1 MIKWT
6 DLVGIM
12 EQVRESQILHDYT
25 YMWNLK
31 QKQMNKQKLTYKE
44 KKWVVTIAETDMKI
58 GEIGEEN

>member
-1 MIKWT
+1 
-6 DLVGIM
+6 M

-44 KKWVVTIAETDMKI
+44 KKWVVTIVETDMKI

>member
-12 EQVRESQILHDYT
+12 EQVREIQILHDYT

-44 KKWVVTIAETDMKI
+44 KKWVVTIVETDMKI

>member
-44 KKWVVTIAETDMKI
+44 NKWVVTIVETDMKI

>member
-44 KKWVVTIAETDMKI
+44 KKWVVTIVETDMKI